1 MSDLFRSTA
10 ELTWL
15 RKFGLTES
23 AARRASLV
31 LYPID
36 PRFPVEQAFANS
48 AQELA
53 LEFARDSR
61 RVTDGVELEA
71 MAVEKLNVLMR
82 FAWLFQNSDYVRIY
96 GGALGRDFYFTDPR
110 PVGDSLDRDD
120 MFLFLD
126 YVNNAEGE
134 SEAQLLK
141 DVRNDPFLGR
151 AYAEWSDEQLLGQL
165 REIRSW

>member
-1 MSDLFRSTA
+1 LKILRPEASMSDLFRSAA

-36 PRFPVEQAFANS
+36 PRFPVEQAFAHS

-61 RVTDGVELEA
+61 RVTDGAELEA

-96 GGALGRDFYFTDPR
+96 GGALGRDSLLHRSASSRRQPDKAAVPL
-110 PVGDSLDRDD
+110 PEVGGSTPP
-120 MFLFLD
+120 
-126 YVNNAEGE
+126 
-134 SEAQLLK
+134 EAISA
-141 DVRNDPFLGR
+141 V
-151 AYAEWSDEQLLGQL
+151 
-165 REIRSW
+165 